1 MENTASNQSSQAQP
15 ATDVGLSTRKP
26 SSGVGSK
33 KQIDRALVVRLYKN
47 PAISTS
53 EICAFF
59 EISTKTLYEIIN
71 SEGIKRR
78 RKSTSRQRF
87 LIARRNKAIT
97 LFSQGM
103 SKSQIAKECGVSRTA
118 VNNWLKGHTK
128 GKAPTTLVTPVVQ
141 PEPKRSL
148 FQRIRRWFGG

>member
-15 ATDVGLSTRKP
+15 ATTAGLSTRSQ
-26 SSGVGSK
+26 SSDGDSK

-59 EISTKTLYEIIN
+59 EISPPTLYAIIDA
-71 SEGIKRR
+71 EGVKRR

-87 LIARRNKAIT
+87 LVARRNKAIT

-103 SKSQIAKECGVSRTA
+103 SKSRIAKECGVSRTA
-118 VNNWLKGHTK
+118 VHNWLKGHIK
-128 GKAPTTLVTPVVQ
+128 GKALTTLVTPVIQ
-141 PEPKRSL
+141 AEPKLSI